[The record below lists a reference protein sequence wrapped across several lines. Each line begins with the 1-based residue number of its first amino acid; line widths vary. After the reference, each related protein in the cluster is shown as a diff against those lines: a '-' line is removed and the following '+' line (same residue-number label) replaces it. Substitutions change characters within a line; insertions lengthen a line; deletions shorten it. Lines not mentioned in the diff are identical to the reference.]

1 MRRRVCIFLAI
12 ILLLTFILP
21 QLAYAAPVLR
31 RGSRGSQVADLQKR
45 LIKLGYLDG
54 KADGIYGP
62 LTEQAVRKFQKAN
75 GLKVDGIAGPQTLN
89 ALNGGKAKSAGSNSS
104 RSSNSGN
111 NKSSSSSTV
120 PIKRTLRLGSRG
132 SDVKELQKG

>member
-1 MRRRVCIFLAI
+1 MHL
-12 ILLLTFILP
+12 FIHYSSINIHSALNF
-21 QLAYAAPVLR
+21 AYAAPVLR

-111 NKSSSSSTV
+111 NKSLHPQYQSW
-120 PIKRTLRLGSRG
+120 TLRLGRG
-132 SDVKELQKG
+132 SDVKTAEKVKRT